1 MKLRED
7 ANILIININNKEKRT
22 AIITIDGKEIGRLSN
37 DNEKNE
43 FRITVDKAKTA
54 EISIKAIDGKPSP
67 KIYDLRV
74 VKD

>member
-1 MKLRED
+1 MVNL
-7 ANILIININNKEKRT
+7 
-22 AIITIDGKEIGRLSN
+22 TIDGKEIGRLNS

-43 FRITVDKAKTA
+43 FSITADKSKTV